1 MANVQR
7 CPECNSV
14 NLTYDEERGEVIC
27 NDCGLL
33 IEEKMVDTG
42 IDLSGKFDKSEKK
55 GRGGAPM
62 SMQKFD
68 KGLTTNVGEISDI
81 YKLDTKQTRKF
92 LRLKKWQERVSTS
105 IERNLRLAMA
115 ELRVIASYLHL
126 PNVVRDEAS
135 RIYNYVLQRGLVRGR
150 SMESVIAAC
159 IYYACRSYN
168 IPRTLDEISN
178 ASDVERKE
186 IGRTYRFI
194 VRKMG
199 IKTTPSSPKDYISR
213 FASVLKLSPK
223 TQNEALKILKRAD
236 ISELT
241 SGRGPAG
248 VAAAALY
255 VAALIND
262 EKKTQREVADV
273 AGITEVT
280 IRNRY
285 KELIEKLGIEII
297 PFAPKTMAIQS
308 FPTILTKA
316 EPLEFIQDL
325 MDILA
330 NKKAELDSDR
340 LLEEILDMAAC
351 KAAIKAG
358 EKLTPSEIEQL
369 LADKEI
375 VDCSSRCPHGRP
387 TTIEFSIKDLEKQ
400 FKRT

>member
-1 MANVQR
+1 MTYIKR
-7 CPECNSV
+7 CPECGSV
-14 NLTYDEERGEVIC
+14 DLTYDDQKGEIIC
-27 NDCGLL
+27 NECGLI

-42 IDLSGKFDKSEKK
+42 QDMGGQFDKADKK

-62 SMQKFD
+62 SLQKFD

-81 YKLDTKQTRKF
+81 YKLEAGQTRKF

-115 ELRVIASYLHL
+115 ELRRVSSFLNL
-126 PNVVRDEAS
+126 PSVVRDEAS
-135 RIYNYVLQRGLVRGR
+135 RVYNFVLQRGLVRGR

-159 IYYACRSYN
+159 IYAACRSYN
-168 IPRTLDEISN
+168 IPRTLDETAG

-194 VRKMG
+194 VRKLK
-199 IKTTPSSPKDYISR
+199 IKVTPSSPKDYISR
-213 FASVLKLSPK
+213 FSSILHLSPK
-223 TQNEALKILKRAD
+223 TQNEALKILKKAD
-236 ISELT
+236 VSELT

-285 KELIEKLGIEII
+285 KELIERLHLEDKL
-297 PFAPKTMAIQS
+297 
-308 FPTILTKA
+308 KA
-316 EPLEFIQDL
+316 KVAS
-325 MDILA
+325 M
-330 NKKAELDSDR
+330 
-340 LLEEILDMAAC
+340 
-351 KAAIKAG
+351 
-358 EKLTPSEIEQL
+358 EKVPS
-369 LADKEI
+369 K
-375 VDCSSRCPHGRP
+375 
-387 TTIEFSIKDLEKQ
+387 
-400 FKRT
+400 

>member
-1 MANVQR
+1 MPGITR
-7 CPECNSV
+7 CPECNSI
-14 NLTYDEERGEVIC
+14 NLTHDPQLGEVIC
-27 NDCGLL
+27 NDCGLVV
-33 IEEKMVDTG
+33 EEKMVDSG
-42 IDLSGKFDKSEKK
+42 ADAGGKFDKSEKK

-81 YKLDTKQTRKF
+81 YKLKPGQTRKF

-159 IYYACRSYN
+159 LYAACRSYG
-168 IPRTLDEISN
+168 IPRTLDEMAT

-194 VRKMG
+194 IRKLG
-199 IKTTPSSPKDYISR
+199 IKIKQSSPKDYVSR
-213 FASVLKLSPK
+213 FSSVLKLSPK
-223 TQNEALKILKRAD
+223 TQNHALKVLREAEKV
-236 ISELT
+236 ELT

-248 VAAAALY
+248 IAAAALY
-255 VAALIND
+255 VAALMND
-262 EKKTQREVADV
+262 EKKTQREVADI

-285 KELIEKLGIEII
+285 KELIEKLN
-297 PFAPKTMAIQS
+297 
-308 FPTILTKA
+308 
-316 EPLEFIQDL
+316 LEDKIKQKE
-325 MDILA
+325 A
-330 NKKAELDSDR
+330 SSKK
-340 LLEEILDMAAC
+340 
-351 KAAIKAG
+351 
-358 EKLTPSEIEQL
+358 
-369 LADKEI
+369 
-375 VDCSSRCPHGRP
+375 
-387 TTIEFSIKDLEKQ
+387 
-400 FKRT
+400 

>member
-1 MANVQR
+1 MVNVQR
-7 CPECNSV
+7 CPECNGI
-14 NLTYDEERGEVIC
+14 NITNDEEKGEVIC

-42 IDLSGKFDKSEKK
+42 VDLSGKFDKSEKK

-115 ELRVIASYLHL
+115 ELRRVSAFLNL
-126 PNVVRDEAS
+126 PNVVGDEAA
-135 RIYNYVLQRGLVRGR
+135 RIYNYVLQRGFVRGR

-159 IYYACRSYN
+159 IYASCRSYN
-168 IPRTLDEISN
+168 IPRTLDEIAH
-178 ASDVERKE
+178 ASDIERKE

-194 VRKMG
+194 IRRMTLKVA
-199 IKTTPSSPKDYISR
+199 PSSPNDYISR
-213 FASVLKLSPK
+213 FSSILNLSPK
-223 TQNEALKILKRAD
+223 TQNHALRILKKAAHE
-236 ISELT
+236 ELT

-248 VAAAALY
+248 IAAAALY
-255 VAALIND
+255 VAALLND

-285 KELIEKLGIEII
+285 KELIEKLGLEEKMKFSEID
-297 PFAPKTMAIQS
+297 KKKQ
-308 FPTILTKA
+308 
-316 EPLEFIQDL
+316 
-325 MDILA
+325 
-330 NKKAELDSDR
+330 NKK
-340 LLEEILDMAAC
+340 
-351 KAAIKAG
+351 
-358 EKLTPSEIEQL
+358 
-369 LADKEI
+369 
-375 VDCSSRCPHGRP
+375 
-387 TTIEFSIKDLEKQ
+387 
-400 FKRT
+400 